1 MGRAAIWHLEAKT
14 RQWGSGAQQEEKV
27 WLDHRDSFWK
37 GYISLSGH
45 DELKSF
51 FFPSFCRF
59 DDAKAAASEETR
71 LRLWPQLQRET
82 LASCPL
88 AEGTTDS
95 VGVQLFQVHASHW
108 GGWMKEMWRWWS
120 SEVVSLSLLSG
131 ELVLWDLS
139 KAGKQRWTLFGT
151 SSEGQNHNRI
161 VFNMTSIHDQ
171 DGRELLI
178 STSMDREVGFKNLCV
193 WLWGS
198 STISNNL
205 KPFIS
210 QIKCWDLSTLECC
223 WSLPTLGGF
232 VYTLTFSP
240 VGTGCLALGVG
251 DNMIRVWNT
260 LTTQNQYDT
269 RSFWQ
274 GIKSKVTAV
283 RILVIIITVDLFL
296 CQDLHPYSHV
306 SGTFAIIKDQKF
318 SLWLSEAAL
327 EMSFDHV

>member
-27 WLDHRDSFWK
+27 WSSWLLLRGIHFPLRTWWVE
-37 GYISLSGH
+37 ILS
-45 DELKSF
+45 

-71 LRLWPQLQRET
+71 LRLRPQLQRET

-95 VGVQLFQVHASHW
+95 VGVQLFQVRASHW
-108 GGWMKEMWRWWS
+108 GGWMKEMRRWWNA
-120 SEVVSLSLLSG
+120 EVVCLSLLSG

-178 STSMDREVGFKNLCV
+178 STSMDREVGFRNLCV
-193 WLWGS
+193 SVCVCGGYH
-198 STISNNL
+198 NDL
-205 KPFIS
+205 KKP
-210 QIKCWDLSTLECC
+210 K
-223 WSLPTLGGF
+223 
-232 VYTLTFSP
+232 TF
-240 VGTGCLALGVG
+240 
-251 DNMIRVWNT
+251 
-260 LTTQNQYDT
+260 Y
-269 RSFWQ
+269 
-274 GIKSKVTAV
+274 
-283 RILVIIITVDLFL
+283 
-296 CQDLHPYSHV
+296 
-306 SGTFAIIKDQKF
+306 F
-318 SLWLSEAAL
+318 S
-327 EMSFDHV
+327 D